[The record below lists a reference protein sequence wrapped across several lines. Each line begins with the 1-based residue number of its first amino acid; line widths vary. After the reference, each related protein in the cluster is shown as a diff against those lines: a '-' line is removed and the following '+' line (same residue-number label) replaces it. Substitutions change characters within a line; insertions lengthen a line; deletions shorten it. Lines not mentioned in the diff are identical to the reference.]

1 MDANEE
7 FIFNPGYSLIGIR
20 TIGSWDPNVSRKSRN
35 SSDVFEV
42 LYL

>member
-7 FIFNPGYSLIGIR
+7 FIVHPGYSLMGIR
-20 TIGSWDPNVSRKSRN
+20 IIGPWGPKISRKPRN

-42 LYL
+42 PYL

>member
-20 TIGSWDPNVSRKSRN
+20 TIGSWGPNVSRKSRN